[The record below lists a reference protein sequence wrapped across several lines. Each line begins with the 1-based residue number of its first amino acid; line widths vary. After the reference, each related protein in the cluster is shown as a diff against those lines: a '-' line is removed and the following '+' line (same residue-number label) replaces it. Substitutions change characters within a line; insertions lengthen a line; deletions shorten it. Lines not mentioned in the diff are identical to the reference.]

1 MTTVYQSQIER
12 VLINNRQ
19 TALRAID
26 RIFKKNM
33 KKRVVNWK
41 KSALEGN
48 ELHILS

>member
-1 MTTVYQSQIER
+1 MTTVYQAQIER

-33 KKRVVNWK
+33 KKRVTTWK
-41 KSALEGN
+41 KSTAN
-48 ELHILS
+48 ENEMQLLS